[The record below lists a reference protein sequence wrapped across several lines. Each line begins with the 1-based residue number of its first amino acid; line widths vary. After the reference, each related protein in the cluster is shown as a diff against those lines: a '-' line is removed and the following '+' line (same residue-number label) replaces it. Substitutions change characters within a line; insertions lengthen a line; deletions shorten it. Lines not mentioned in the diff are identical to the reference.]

1 MRGKWWAAGVVDLLG
16 GPNVPPSQSGGRR
29 NGSGFRQKSIDRCCA
44 S

>member
-1 MRGKWWAAGVVDLLG
+1 MVRGKWWAAGVVDLLG

-29 NGSGFRQKSIDRCCA
+29 NGQKSIDRCCA